1 MKIVFG
7 EKLNNE
13 EEILAKEISHE
24 CGVKHDTAR
33 LLLRRNVKGVKE
45 AKEFYK
51 DYDSTKEE
59 GEN

>member
-1 MKIVFG
+1 MQVDNNKVTVYTDNETG
-7 EKLNNE
+7 KLMT
-13 EEILAKEISHE
+13 
-24 CGVKHDTAR
+24 VR
-33 LLLRRNVKGVKE
+33 E